1 MPGKIILS
9 AGMPRA
15 GSGWYYNLTH
25 DLLTAAGYQDAR
37 QIRKRFGL
45 QLILTEVNCN
55 IRALSLPRLIPVLL
69 PVILGNTF
77 AIKTHAAPNRFAYML
92 IRLGLIKPTYIYR
105 DPRDALLSAYEYGQ
119 RSREAH
125 RINAFAELD
134 SLERA
139 ISFMKDYVRVSDAW
153 LDCQA
158 SLHTRY
164 ESLLTSYP
172 EETGYLADFLEV
184 DKKNKKILAVFDQ
197 YQPEKGGEPQK
208 GLHLSKGRI
217 GRFREVFTPEQ
228 EALSLEVFEPYLLRM
243 GYPL

>member
-15 GSGWYYNLTH
+15 GSGWYFNLTN

-45 QLILTEVNCN
+45 QSILTEVNCN

-77 AIKTHAAPNRFAYML
+77 AIKTHAAPNRFVYML

-125 RINAFAELD
+125 RTNAFAELD
-134 SLERA
+134 SLEKA
-139 ISFMKDYVRVSDAW
+139 ISFIKDYVMVSDAW

-164 ESLLTSYP
+164 ENLLTSYP
-172 EETGYLADFLEV
+172 EETWYLADFLEV

-197 YQPEKGGEPQK
+197 YQPEKGGESQK
-208 GLHLSKGRI
+208 GLHLYKGRI

-228 EALSLEVFEPYLLRM
+228 KALCLEVFEPYLLRI